1 MPQINLKSKYAD
13 KLTNAFD
20 YSSVI
25 SGKTSTE
32 YKMDGSEEIQLLS
45 LITQA
50 MSDYNRN
57 ASANRF
63 GTPAEQED
71 MIQRIK
77 LDKDRSF
84 SIAVDK
90 GNFIEGNYLKT
101 AGAVVEDEMNDVVA
115 PEIEQD
121 FFLKLCYG
129 AGTVYATTTAVS
141 ASNILSRI
149 LAVEAAFRNAR
160 IPKADRF
167 IAIPSTKL
175 QLIKQALTNCDGITD
190 KLLMQGIVGRIG
202 TLMVL
207 EIADTDVIAGVN
219 FIAWQKRC
227 AVFHKTIEDTIVHRD
242 PPGISG
248 ILVEGR
254 FRWGGGVVGKYA
266 GGTYVD
272 VDSTSGTYVQ
282 ANPSV
287 SSAGAIT
294 VGSGSDYSL
303 YTTDGSDPRYS
314 STAVKITSGTTPTHT
329 ANVTHIKVVSYKANK
344 VHSAVVDVV
353 PTT

>member
-1 MPQINLKSKYAD
+1 MAINLKSKYAD
-13 KLTNAFD
+13 KLTKALE

-45 LITQA
+45 LVTQ
-50 MSDYNRN
+50 SLNDYNR
-57 ASANRF
+57 SATSNRY
-63 GTPAEQED
+63 GTPSEMQD
-71 MIQRIK
+71 VVQRIK

-84 SIAVDK
+84 SIPVDK

-101 AGAVVEDEMNDVVA
+101 AGAVIADEMNDVVA
-115 PEIEQD
+115 PEMEKD

-129 AGTVYATTTAVS
+129 AGTVNGTTTAVS
-141 ASNILSRI
+141 SSNILSRI

-207 EIADTDVIAGVN
+207 EVADTDVISGVN

-227 AVFHKTIEDTIVHRD
+227 AVFHKTIEDTKVHQD

-272 VDSTSGTYVQ
+272 VDSTSNTYLQ
-282 ANPSV
+282 ANPSI
-287 SSAGAIT
+287 SNAGAIT
-294 VGSGSDYSL
+294 VGSGSDYTM
-303 YTTDGSDPRYS
+303 YTMDGSDPRYS
-314 STAVKITSGTTPTHT
+314 STAVKITSGTTPSHT
-329 ANVTHIKVVSYKANK
+329 AGDTIKAVSYKANK
-344 VHSAVVDVV
+344 VHSAVVSQV
-353 PTT
+353 TAS